1 MKRRSSPWVLRLS
14 RARIAFLH
22 DVAMA
27 AASFPLALYLRL
39 GDSMQYLAADYFWEG
54 TALFAFSAALA
65 FSTVPMYRG
74 IWRYASL
81 NDLVAITKAVTLA
94 MLLFVPL
101 LFLLTRLELV
111 PRSVPIIQ
119 WFLVIAMLGGPRFL
133 YRIVKDRHFK
143 NVLAA
148 QGVRRIPVLLVGAA
162 DEAELF
168 IREQQRDPAAP
179 YAARGII
186 DEKGGRV
193 GREIHGVP
201 VMGTVDDLD
210 DLLDTHRWGGEPPER
225 LVLTRERIDGTTVR
239 RLLEIGEAHGLSLA
253 RLPKLSELK
262 AGFEGDRMAVRPIAV
277 EDLLGRPQIPLDRA
291 AMRAL
296 IAGRRVLVT
305 GAGGT
310 IGSELVRQIV
320 DFGPAEIVLLDAS
333 EYQLYQIDLEVKERA
348 PDLARTAVLGDV
360 RDRARIEDVMLRF
373 RPALVFHAA
382 ALKHV
387 PMVEDNPLEGLL
399 TNVIGSRIVA
409 DACRKAGVDCM
420 VQISTD
426 KVVNPHNVMG
436 ATKRLA
442 EAYIQAL
449 DPESRAEGATRYVVV
464 RFGNVLGSTGSVV
477 PLFQRQLAAGGPLTV
492 THKDVT
498 RYFMTVRE
506 AVELVLQASVVG
518 VEDAEAAGR
527 IFVLDMGEPVK
538 VLDLAR
544 QMIHLAGLEPD
555 RDIKIE
561 FTGLRPGEK
570 LYEELLHDQESQL
583 PTRAPGMT
591 LAAPRAG
598 DLGMLSEALE
608 RIERLA
614 RGRERRAALDAL
626 SGLVPEYRPDPAT
639 LARIEAP
646 LETTEPDGLDP
657 AAGIDDNPPAGTEDN
672 TPTARVAE

>member
-1 MKRRSSPWVLRLS
+1 MTQLLRVR
-14 RARIAFLH
+14 RARVAFLH

-39 GDSMQYLAADYFWEG
+39 GDATPYFTRDYLWEG
-54 TALFAFSAALA
+54 TALFALCAALA

-94 MLLFVPL
+94 VLLFVPL
-101 LFLLTRLELV
+101 LFLLTRLEMV
-111 PRSVPIIQ
+111 PRSAPIIQ
-119 WFLVIAMLGGPRFL
+119 WFLLIAMLGGPRFL
-133 YRIVKDRHFK
+133 YRIMKDRHLG
-143 NVLAA
+143 NVLSR
-148 QGVRRIPVLLVGAA
+148 QGVRRVPVLLIGAA

-168 IREQQRDPAAP
+168 IREQQRDPGAP
-179 YAARGII
+179 YKPVGII

-193 GREIHGVP
+193 GREMHGVP
-201 VMGTVDDLD
+201 VMGSIDDLD
-210 DLLDTHRWGGEPPER
+210 AILERWRGKDGRPER
-225 LVLTRERIDGTTVR
+225 LVLTRERLDGAAVR
-239 RLLEIGEAHGLSLA
+239 RVLEIGETHGLTLA

-262 AGFEGDRMAVRPIAV
+262 AGGFSGGALSVRPIAV

-291 AMRAL
+291 AMKGL
-296 IAGRRVLVT
+296 IEGRRVLVT

-310 IGSELVRQIV
+310 IGSELVRQIL
-320 DFGPAEIVLLDAS
+320 DFRPSEIALLDAS
-333 EYQLYQIDLEVKERA
+333 EYQLYLIDLEAAERA
-348 PDLARTAVLGDV
+348 PDLPRHVVLGDV
-360 RDRARIEDVMLRF
+360 RDRGRIEDVMTRLA
-373 RPALVFHAA
+373 PELVFHAA

-387 PMVEDNPLEGLL
+387 PMVEANPLEGIL
-399 TNVIGSRIVA
+399 TNTLGSRIVA
-409 DACRKAGVDCM
+409 DACRKAGVACM

-426 KVVNPHNVMG
+426 KVVNPTNVMG

-449 DPESRAEGATRYVVV
+449 DPVSRGEGATRFVVV

-492 THKDVT
+492 THPDVT

-518 VEDAEAAGR
+518 VEDQDAAGR

-544 QMIHLAGLEPD
+544 QMIHLAGLQPD
-555 RDIKIE
+555 RDVRIE

-570 LYEELLHDQESQL
+570 LFEELLHDEESQL

-598 DLGMLSEALE
+598 DALE
-608 RIERLA
+608 L
-614 RGRERRAALDAL
+614 GAALDAL
-626 SGLVPEYRPDPAT
+626 EAAARGRARADALARLAALVPEFTPDPET
-639 LARIEAP
+639 LKAARADAAP
-646 LETTEPDGLDP
+646 NSD
-657 AAGIDDNPPAGTEDN
+657 AAE
-672 TPTARVAE
+672 

>member
-1 MKRRSSPWVLRLS
+1 LRLHENGPGFKHHLMKKRPTLGIFRIR

-22 DVAMA
+22 DVVMA
-27 AASFPLALYLRL
+27 GLSFPLALYLRL
-39 GDSMQYLAADYFWEG
+39 GDAMGYYVADYIWPG
-54 TALFAFSAALA
+54 TALFTLCATIAFLA
-65 FSTVPMYRG
+65 VSMYRG

-111 PRSVPIIQ
+111 PRSVPVIQ
-119 WFLVIAMLGGPRFL
+119 WFILIAMLGGPRFL
-133 YRIVKDRHFK
+133 YRIFKDRHF
-143 NVLAA
+143 NNILSHPVGA
-148 QGVRRIPVLLVGAA
+148 GVRRIPVLLIGAT

-168 IREQQRDPAAP
+168 IREQQRDPSAP
-179 YAARGII
+179 YHAVGLI
-186 DEKGGRV
+186 DEKGSRV
-193 GREIHGVP
+193 GREIHGIP
-201 VMGTVDDLD
+201 VLGTVEDLAG
-210 DLLDTHRWGGEPPER
+210 LLEGRAWGRDIPER
-225 LVLTRERIDGTTVR
+225 LILSREKIDGATVR
-239 RLLEIGEAHGLSLA
+239 RILEIAEARGLSLA

-262 AGFEGDRMAVRPIAV
+262 SGYEGDRLAIRPIAV
-277 EDLLGRPQIPLDRA
+277 EDLLGRPQIPLDRD
-291 AMRAL
+291 AMKGL
-296 IAGRRVLVT
+296 VAGRKVLVT

-320 DFGPAEIVLLDAS
+320 DFEPAELVLLDAS
-333 EYQLYQIDLEVKERA
+333 EYQLYQIDMEVKERA
-348 PDLARTAVLGDV
+348 PDLPRSAVLGDV
-360 RDRARIEDVMLRF
+360 RDRGRIEDVIR
-373 RPALVFHAA
+373 RVQPALVFHAA

-387 PMVEDNPLEGLL
+387 PMVESNPMEGML
-399 TNVIGSRIVA
+399 TNTVGSRIVA
-409 DACRKAGVDCM
+409 DACRAAGVDCM

-449 DPESRAEGATRYVVV
+449 DPTSRAEGGTRFVVV

-518 VEDAEAAGR
+518 VEDSEAAGR

-555 RDIKIE
+555 RDIAIA

-570 LYEELLHDQESQL
+570 LYEELLHDQEERL

-598 DLGMLSEALE
+598 DLGGMA
-608 RIERLA
+608 
-614 RGRERRAALDAL
+614 AALDRLENLARARERTKAL
-626 SGLVPEYRPDPAT
+626 TLLAELVPEYQADPKTIGA
-639 LARIEAP
+639 EDAP
-646 LETTEPDGLDP
+646 STTP
-657 AAGIDDNPPAGTEDN
+657 NK
-672 TPTARVAE
+672 VAE

>member
-1 MKRRSSPWVLRLS
+1 MRRG
-14 RARIAFLH
+14 RIAFLH

-39 GDSMQYLAADYFWEG
+39 GDAMPYFTRDYLWEG
-54 TALFAFSAALA
+54 TALFALCAALA

-94 MLLFVPL
+94 VLLFVPL
-101 LFLLTRLELV
+101 LFLLTRLEMV
-111 PRSVPIIQ
+111 PRSAPIIQ
-119 WFLVIAMLGGPRFL
+119 WFLLIAMLGGPRFL
-133 YRIVKDRHFK
+133 YRILKDRHLG
-143 NVLAA
+143 NLLAR
-148 QGVRRIPVLLVGAA
+148 QGVRRVPVLLIGAA

-179 YAARGII
+179 YKPVGII

-193 GREIHGVP
+193 GREMHGVP
-201 VMGTVDDLD
+201 VLGSVDDLAAILEGWRGKD
-210 DLLDTHRWGGEPPER
+210 GRPER
-225 LVLTRERIDGTTVR
+225 LVLTRERIDGAAVR
-239 RLLEIGEAHGLSLA
+239 RVLEIGEAHGLTMA

-262 AGFEGDRMAVRPIAV
+262 AGGFTGGPTSVRPIAV

-291 AMRAL
+291 AMKAL
-296 IAGRRVLVT
+296 VAGRRVLVT

-320 DFGPAEIVLLDAS
+320 EFGPAEIALLDAS
-333 EYQLYQIDLEVKERA
+333 EYQLYLIDMEVAERA
-348 PDLARTAVLGDV
+348 PDLPRRTILGDV
-360 RDRARIEDVMLRF
+360 RDRGRIEDVMSRLA
-373 RPALVFHAA
+373 PELVFHAA

-387 PMVEDNPLEGLL
+387 PMVEANPLEGIL
-399 TNVIGSRIVA
+399 TNTIGSRIVA
-409 DACRKAGVDCM
+409 DACRKAGVACM

-426 KVVNPHNVMG
+426 KVVNPTNVMG

-449 DPESRAEGATRYVVV
+449 DPVSRAEGGTRFVVV

-492 THKDVT
+492 THPEVT

-518 VEDAEAAGR
+518 VEDQEAAGR

-544 QMIHLAGLEPD
+544 QMIHLAGLQPD
-555 RDIKIE
+555 RDVRIE

-591 LAAPRAG
+591 LAAPRVG
-598 DLGMLSEALE
+598 DLAALGDALDAL
-608 RIERLA
+608 ERLA
-614 RGRERRAALDAL
+614 RGRDRLAALERLSAL
-626 SGLVPEYRPDPAT
+626 TPEFTAD
-639 LARIEAP
+639 
-646 LETTEPDGLDP
+646 
-657 AAGIDDNPPAGTEDN
+657 AGTLKAAKEAASPAPPETSD
-672 TPTARVAE
+672 AAE